1 MEWFEVDRK
10 GLAQQ
15 VARRGKAFV
24 FFELYQNA
32 VDAGSDRVSVALTE
46 SVFRGRVEMEVRD
59 NSEVGFQDLRDA
71 YTLFAPSQKKPD
83 ATLRGRFN
91 IGEKFV
97 LALCDHAKIASTTG
111 ALIFDDHG
119 RHLSRTAGT
128 IRGTT
133 FTARLRATKAE
144 MTEMMDAFRTIIP
157 PAGVTVTL
165 NGIEIPRRAA
175 VTSLDATLQT
185 EFSGEDGELRRTQR
199 KTVVELY
206 EPASGETALIY
217 EMGIPI
223 VESGDKWHYNVLQR
237 VPLTIE
243 RDNVPPSYLRALRTH
258 ALNASHHRLSVEDAT
273 SAWVR
278 EAAGDERVEEEAFKR
293 VQDLR
298 WGEKRVMFDP
308 SDPEANN
315 IAVSEG
321 YKLIYGGSQSR
332 EEHANTKRFA
342 ATLPAGQVTPSPKPY
357 SETGDEQKLIPRE
370 KWTEGMKW
378 VALFS
383 QIICKDTLGFKNL
396 VVQFTSDITWPY
408 AATYGPGSPLTF
420 NVGRLS
426 HHWFREDNVVEV
438 LKLLLHEFAHQ
449 DVSDHLSRDFADQ
462 VAELGALL
470 YINNFKSR
478 YAK

>member
-32 VDAGSDRVSVALTE
+32 VDAGATHVQIDYCE
-46 SVFRGRVEMEVRD
+46 SLQRGRVDIAVTD
-59 NSEVGFQDLRDA
+59 NSEIGFQDLKDA
-71 YTLFAPSQKKPD
+71 YTLFAPSQKKPNPL
-83 ATLRGRFN
+83 LRGRFN
-91 IGEKFV
+91 IGEKLV
-97 LALCDHAKIASTTG
+97 LALCDKAKVVSTGG
-111 ALIFDDHG
+111 AVIFDDTG
-119 RHLSRTAGT
+119 RRIVRHEQT
-128 IRGTT
+128 IRGTRFSAT
-133 FTARLRATKAE
+133 LRATKAE
-144 MTEMMDAFRTIIP
+144 LAEMLAAFKTIIP
-157 PAGVTVTL
+157 PLGVEVL
-165 NGIEIPRRAA
+165 VNGIPLCMRFPFEKFE
-175 VTSLDATLQT
+175 ATLQT
-185 EFSGEDGELRRTQR
+185 EFSDEEGELRRTQR
-199 KTVVELY
+199 KTIVELH
-206 EPASGETALIY
+206 EVRDGEVATIY
-217 EMGIPI
+217 EMGIPV
-223 VESGDKWHYNVLQR
+223 VESGDKWHYNVMQR
-237 VPLTIE
+237 VPLSIE
-243 RDNVPPSYLRALRTH
+243 RDNVTPSYLRALRTY
-258 ALNASHHRLSVEDAT
+258 ALNAAVHDITPEDA
-273 SAWVR
+273 SQGWVR
-278 EAAGDERVEEEAFKR
+278 DAAGDERIEEEAFKR